1 MMRTSQCSSL
11 PGHSLDTVPP
21 GNAEWLASW
30 ERRAPARGCG
40 RASARPSQATPLT
53 PHLSVTTCGWHPE
66 SVEFLGTSSTSS
78 MTRPPSSYSLSQA
91 KPRLGSHNPPLSHPK
106 PQPVHCSFPSL
117 QLILQAVT
125 EWTPPMTPAP
135 NQHLGWY
142 QARKL
147 PHYDAPHVLQFIT
160 FRLAD
165 ALPITKLRQIE
176 AELRM
181 LPAAEKEIQRRRKVE
196 YWLDQGLGCCALAR
210 PELARVFRQGLDR
223 KSTRLNSSHVRISYA
238 VFCLKKKKKTIV
250 GWF

>member
-1 MMRTSQCSSL
+1 
-11 PGHSLDTVPP
+11 
-21 GNAEWLASW
+21 
-30 ERRAPARGCG
+30 
-40 RASARPSQATPLT
+40 
-53 PHLSVTTCGWHPE
+53 
-66 SVEFLGTSSTSS
+66 
-78 MTRPPSSYSLSQA
+78 MTRPPSSHSLPQT
-91 KPRLGSHNPPLSHPK
+91 KPRLGSHNPPLIHPK

-181 LPAAEKEIQRRRKVE
+181 LPAAEQEIQRRRKVE

-210 PELARVFRQGLDR
+210 PELEIGRASCRERVSFSDGGR
-223 KSTRLNSSHVRISYA
+223 A
-238 VFCLKKKKKTIV
+238 
-250 GWF
+250 W